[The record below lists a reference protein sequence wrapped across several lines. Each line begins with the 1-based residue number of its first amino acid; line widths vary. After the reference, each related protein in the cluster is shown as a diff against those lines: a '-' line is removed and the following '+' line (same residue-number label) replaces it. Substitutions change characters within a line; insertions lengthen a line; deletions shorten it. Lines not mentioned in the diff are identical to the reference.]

1 MKKRLSYCVHLVYV
15 SVHFKFIFI
24 PSTSKQRKYRGFFV
38 IIMFICLMTCM
49 FVFMFYSCHFFLS
62 LNFLVL
68 SVATEIE
75 TYVLQNCL
83 VFRPMYIGNSKRW
96 TYKPLGVIAK
106 WQWPE
111 SYKCLC
117 LYLHCFLCVLCTL
130 WFKFILLSYAS
141 FQCYF
146 IS

>member
-1 MKKRLSYCVHLVYV
+1 MKKRLSYCVHCVHLVYV

-24 PSTSKQRKYRGFFV
+24 PSTSKQMKSGGFCFNNYV
-38 IIMFICLMTCM
+38 HLFDDMYVC
-49 FVFMFYSCHFFLS
+49 FYVLQLSLFLS

-96 TYKPLGVIAK
+96 TYKPLGVIA
-106 WQWPE
+106 
-111 SYKCLC
+111 
-117 LYLHCFLCVLCTL
+117 
-130 WFKFILLSYAS
+130 
-141 FQCYF
+141 
-146 IS
+146 